1 MPAAHDDEAL
11 PGERHAPLTTRSLHG
26 PDARTGR
33 RPSGR
38 PAAA

>member
-1 MPAAHDDEAL
+1 MPAAQDDEAL
-11 PGERHAPLTTRSLHG
+11 PGERHAPRAARPLHE

>member
-1 MPAAHDDEAL
+1 MPAARDDEAL
-11 PGERHAPLTTRSLHG
+11 PAERHAPRTVGSLHG
-26 PDARTGR
+26 PDDRTGR

>member
-1 MPAAHDDEAL
+1 MPAVQDDEAL
-11 PGERHAPLTTRSLHG
+11 PGERHAPLAARPLRG
-26 PDARTGR
+26 PDAGTGR

>member
-1 MPAAHDDEAL
+1 MPAARDDEAL
-11 PGERHAPLTTRSLHG
+11 PGERRSPRTARPLHG
-26 PDARTGR
+26 PDVRSGR

>member
-1 MPAAHDDEAL
+1 MPAARDDEAL
-11 PGERHAPLTTRSLHG
+11 PGERHAPLTARPLHG
-26 PDARTGR
+26 PDARSGR

>member
-1 MPAAHDDEAL
+1 MPAARDDETL
-11 PGERHAPLTTRSLHG
+11 PGERHAPRLVRSLHG

-38 PAAA
+38 PTAA